1 MHQLD
6 KLFQR
11 QNALFHKMRV
21 ACGKGRFQSDNA
33 HGALFKT
40 LGLFFMAVGRVVGDE
55 HVDRAVQKP
64 LDERVL
70 IGLIAQRGIHLEA
83 SVLL

>member
-6 KLFQR
+6 ELFQR
-11 QNALFHKMRV
+11 QNALFYKMGV
-21 ACGKGRFQSDNA
+21 ACGKGRFQTDDA

-40 LGLFFMAVGRVVGDE
+40 LGLFFVTVGCVVGDE
-55 HVDRAVQKP
+55 HVDRTVQKA

-70 IGLIAQRGIHLEA
+70 IGLIAQGGD
-83 SVLL
+83 SS

>member
-1 MHQLD
+1 
-6 KLFQR
+6 
-11 QNALFHKMRV
+11 MRV

-40 LGLFFMAVGRVVGDE
+40 LGLFLVAVGGMVGNE

-70 IGLIAQRGIHLEA
+70 ISLIAQRGIHLEA